1 MSRFTDPADADPSLS
16 VANWDGNNLEYIV
29 SREGPRG
36 AMTRHYHTDPTKSV
50 VPFDEEKT
58 TPNTIIQVSLM
69 VPIEW
74 CRAIQGHLS
83 DGTRCKDNS
92 KSDMTPIAMNAKWSD
107 FQPDPSGNGNM
118 INTFNIST
126 LGHAFEMV
134 WAKSE
139 GDLVRGEAGADTEG
153 DLRGEAG
160 AKGTAEGDL
169 RGEAGV
175 EAGAEAGEGDMP
187 TWANEEQMKQEGMVK
202 L

>member
-1 MSRFTDPADADPSLS
+1 MLIIMSRFTDPADTNVDPSLS

-36 AMTRHYHTDPTKSV
+36 AMTMHYHTDPKKSV

-58 TPNTIIQVSLM
+58 TPDTIIQVSLM
-69 VPIEW
+69 VPGEW

-83 DGTRCKDNS
+83 GGTRCKDNPNL
-92 KSDMTPIAMNAKWSD
+92 DMTPIAMNAKWSD

-118 INTFNIST
+118 INTFKIST

-139 GDLVRGEAGADTEG
+139 GDLRGEAGAGTEG

-160 AKGTAEGDL
+160 ANILSSYILK
-169 RGEAGV
+169 RPK
-175 EAGAEAGEGDMP
+175 M
-187 TWANEEQMKQEGMVK
+187 
-202 L
+202 